1 MKGVGNMKR
10 NSTKR
15 KMPIAAIF
23 LFVFLLAY
31 ALILI
36 LSIFWGFTTSF
47 KTRMEYIEDRIW
59 LAPSVFFKHISEG
72 TLLNNYK
79 NSLEYLIVDKYD
91 IATLGTESANIWEMV
106 LWSILYALGGSLAH
120 AVVTFS
126 VAYVTAKFD
135 WKFSKIIYGFVVFTM
150 SFQMVGTLPSQ
161 IQVAEFL
168 GLRDTVIGVYFMK
181 AHFLTVYYLVFYAT
195 VKGIPGSYFEA
206 AKIDG
211 ASNGQLMIHVAF
223 PLVKNIFLTVTLLFL
238 IAYWNDYETPMLFM
252 RNQPTVAYGIYAF
265 SQKSAGKLSN
275 VPARMAGCMLL
286 LIPMLVLFVVFN
298 KRLMQSISIGGLK
311 E

>member
-1 MKGVGNMKR
+1 MKR
-10 NSTKR
+10 NTIKR
-15 KMPIAAIF
+15 KISVAVILLF
-23 LFVFLLAY
+23 LFLLTY
-31 ALILI
+31 SLVLILP
-36 LSIFWGFTTSF
+36 IFWGVTTSF
-47 KTRMEYIEDRIW
+47 KTRGEYIADRVW
-59 LAPSVFFKHISEG
+59 LTPSVFFNHISKG

-79 NSLEYLIVDKYD
+79 ISLEYLIVDKYD
-91 IATLGTESANIWEMV
+91 VSTLGTDAANIYEMV
-106 LWSILYALGGSLAH
+106 LWSVLYAVGGSLAH
-120 AVVTFS
+120 AIVTFA

-135 WKFSKIIYGFVVFTM
+135 WKFSKIIYAFVVFTM
-150 SFQMVGTLPSQ
+150 SFQMVGTLTSQ

-168 GLRDTVIGVYFMK
+168 GIRDTVIGVYFMK
-181 AHFLTVYYLVFYAT
+181 AHFLTVYYLVFYAA
-195 VKGIPGSYFEA
+195 VKSIPSSYFEA

-211 ASNGQLMIHVAF
+211 ANNGQLLIHVAL
-223 PLVKNIFLTVTLLFL
+223 PLIKNIFLTVTLLFL

-265 SQKSAGKLSN
+265 SQKSSGKLSN

-286 LIPMLVLFVVFN
+286 LIPMLALFIVFN